1 MLHNFVGY
9 LHFWQHSY
17 GWIRRI
23 LNVFCTKHGKG
34 QNMEI
39 LLMLLKENCIVS
51 LIIFGVFSELYDL
64 IPLCHFLFLGRKK
77 RVLVNT
83 KSCISST
90 KLCRTSRLCPFS
102 LFLLSLF
109 FSETWVINTNLPL
122 ILFSLKN
129 WKQRV
134 MSRSQAFPLFAG
146 CIQSGKPIDFHDQN

>member
-1 MLHNFVGY
+1 MYFATNTHRKTVKIQRFYSFPEYFMVLV
-9 LHFWQHSY
+9 L
-17 GWIRRI
+17 
-23 LNVFCTKHGKG
+23 FC
-34 QNMEI
+34 
-39 LLMLLKENCIVS
+39 
-51 LIIFGVFSELYDL
+51 VFSKLYDL

-146 CIQSGKPIDFHDQN
+146 CI